1 MEDNLIEL
9 LETFKYPVFRQ
20 GSLAKNE
27 EYPPT
32 FFTFWNNREVE
43 HSSYDDSTSIIEY
56 NFDVNVYSNEPDT
69 AYRLIREAKTL
80 LKSNRWIITEIGYDL
95 PSDEITHVG
104 RGLNV
109 TYLQQ
114 L

>member
-9 LETFKYPVFRQ
+9 LETFKLPVFRQ
-20 GSLAKNE
+20 GSLAKDE
-27 EYPPT
+27 KYPPT
-32 FFTFWNNREVE
+32 FFTFWCQREVE

-56 NFDVNVYSNEPDT
+56 NYDVNIYSSNPQE
-69 AYRLIREAKTL
+69 AYNLIRQAKDL
-80 LKSNRWIITEIGYDL
+80 LKSNRWIISEIGYDL
-95 PSDEITHVG
+95 PSDEITHIG

-109 TYLQQ
+109 TFLQQ